1 MKTQYLLPA
10 MVLLLSLQAC
20 SRQAQPVGGA
30 PQEPVNNAPQE
41 PVVQKAVSLLQSGGA
56 ARLEILYLP
65 KEILTRAAVNPQQ
78 LARACHYRIR
88 IEELGQT
95 PLGAELA
102 TTLGISDIKVTAT
115 SDSDLRWGL
124 IFYDAANARVL
135 TIYLDKFGRR
145 GLIDGQTMI
154 SNGELDAL
162 LERRCSCMWAG
173 SSKP

>member
-1 MKTQYLLPA
+1 MKRRYLLPA
-10 MVLLLSLQAC
+10 VVLLLSLQAC
-20 SRQAQPVGGA
+20 SKQAQSVKNA
-30 PQEPVNNAPQE
+30 PQGPVNSAPQE
-41 PVVQKAVSLLQSGGA
+41 PVVQKAVSLLQSGTA

-65 KEILTRAAVNPQQ
+65 KEVATRVSVDPQY
-78 LARACHYRIR
+78 LARACFYRIR
-88 IEELGQT
+88 IEDLGQT

-102 TTLGISDIKVTAT
+102 GTLGISDIKVTA

-145 GLIDGQTMI
+145 GLINGQTMI

-162 LERRCSCMWAG
+162 LERRCSGLWAD
-173 SSKP
+173 K